1 MGTLASCV
9 SLFVEKYCVGG
20 KRAKAVELLCYSY
33 SFMELVGKKFKVFN
47 GGGGGFF
54 IMGETAFPASF
65 LSTDAILHWLDY
77 QNGRGMILED
87 LKKI

>member
-1 MGTLASCV
+1 M
-9 SLFVEKYCVGG
+9 
-20 KRAKAVELLCYSY
+20 ELLCHNY

-54 IMGETAFPASF
+54 IMGETTFSAPF
-65 LSTDAILHWLDY
+65 LSTDAILHWLYY